1 MESSNA
7 SRRVKLIAGHD
18 DDMLRASMTR
28 DGEVALQEERPEACV
43 LAPQSSFFR
52 PYLAAFSARPARR
65 SRPRWPVAVALGLV
79 VCVVGVRSHAAAFD
93 IADASW
99 EGCSELYDIARKE
112 LGEERVKAVAVLD
125 WSEVSASDGVL
136 VLHPLQSMD
145 SEETTAFMKAGGRL
159 AVVDDYGRGEE
170 LLRRFHIERTSM
182 PARPISALRNNPS
195 LAIAEPSLT
204 GDKGQPTGP
213 HPVVANV
220 QQFVT
225 NHATGLRHP
234 NLSPVLEVRAVG
246 EPPAVVAVAGQV
258 GKGRLFAL
266 GDPSGLM
273 NQMLRYP
280 GNRAFASGLCRYLVD
295 EDNGERHAGRLF
307 VVTNR
312 FDEIG
317 SFGGKTTLRKDIEN
331 QVRAITDALAE
342 ARQNGLPGWAHWLFA
357 LLAVVGVGAWVARAA
372 GRPYKTPQPRFARPT
387 ALVAQGGVAGR
398 FALLA
403 APSSPPTLVLLELK
417 SALMEALTHKL
428 GETLDPSPDAV
439 VSALSRA
446 GALDERRR
454 PALKEV
460 LVFMQKAEA
469 SMVSGRPMNV
479 SRASLRNAADVVR
492 EVLRASGAINAEPL
506 GESPSEAVPRTPRSS
521 VQESVT

>member
-7 SRRVKLIAGHD
+7 RSGVKLIAGRD

-28 DGEVALQEERPEACV
+28 DGGRSPARKRQNKAWIQRQGRHLPISRTAARW
-43 LAPQSSFFR
+43 LSSVGLG
-52 PYLAAFSARPARR
+52 LAAF
-65 SRPRWPVAVALGLV
+65 AL
-79 VCVVGVRSHAAAFD
+79 AALCQASAFD
-93 IADASW
+93 VSDTSW
-99 EGCSELYDIARKE
+99 EGCSQLYEIARKE
-112 LGEERVKAVAVLD
+112 LGEERVKAIGVLD
-125 WSEVSASDGVL
+125 WSEVGPSDGVL

-145 SEETTAFMKAGGRL
+145 AEETTAFMKAGGRL
-159 AVVDDYGRGEE
+159 AIIDDYGRGEE

-182 PARPISALRNNPS
+182 PSRPIAALRNNPQ

-204 GDKGQPTGP
+204 GDKGQATGP
-213 HPVVANV
+213 HPVVTNV

-246 EPPAVVAVAGQV
+246 EAPAIVAVAGQV

-266 GDPSGLM
+266 SDPSGLM

-295 EDNGERHAGRLF
+295 EDGGERRAGKLF
-307 VVTNR
+307 VVANR

-317 SFGGKTTLRKDIEN
+317 AFGGKTTLRKDIEN
-331 QVRAITDALAE
+331 QARAISDALAD
-342 ARQNGLPGWAHWLFA
+342 ARQNGLPTWVHWLFA
-357 LLAVVGVGAWVARAA
+357 FLAVAGVGAWVARAS

-403 APSSPPTLVLLELK
+403 APSSPPTLILLELK
-417 SALMEALTHKL
+417 SALTEALTHKL
-428 GETLDPSPDAV
+428 NDTLDPSPEALV
-439 VSALSRA
+439 AALSRA
-446 GALDERRR
+446 GVLDEKTRS
-454 PALKEV
+454 ALKEV
-460 LVFMQKAEA
+460 LVLMQRAEA
-469 SMVSGRPMNV
+469 SVVSGRPISI
-479 SRASLRNAADVVR
+479 SRATLRNAAAVVQK
-492 EVLRASGAINAEPL
+492 VLRASGAIHAAPL
-506 GESPSEAVPRTPRSS
+506 GETSTPNVPKHLSS
-521 VQESVT
+521 SAKVQESVT